1 MDVAKAG
8 TVVGAVAMRMEKVAQ
23 NAAKA
28 EGEGAVAL
36 IEQAKAPPP
45 PTEHQG
51 TRINTYG

>member
-1 MDVAKAG
+1 
-8 TVVGAVAMRMEKVAQ
+8 MRMEKVAQ

-51 TRINTYG
+51 TRVNTYG